1 MAFGIS
7 KVINIGQVGMTQLDI
22 PVYTIGNG
30 EPVLGI
36 TCYLHGDETAGI
48 YVLAKVVDHLKS
60 ISSLRGTV
68 HLIPVANPA
77 AQFVKHRLSPIDWH
91 DINRLK
97 QGNKEGTL
105 TERNAFYLFEFLLK
119 CDLVINIH
127 AFEMISPVTAVFMNA
142 GSKEVRDTILAAIKA
157 FSPEI
162 IWITDVAKNHDS
174 KYYSTLDVTLAEAG
188 IPNFSI
194 ETSEIMFLTDKRIKR
209 TSDGILNVANYMG
222 ILKESFFC
230 PEMIHEPQI
239 LYQRKVFTADVAG
252 LWEPR
257 IQIAQ
262 AVERETRIGTLRTL
276 HNFDKQDIY
285 AACSGILFQYR
296 NCQHVATGTS
306 LFTIG
311 NKVNILSQQDENLI

>member
-1 MAFGIS
+1 MQFGIS
-7 KVINIGQVGMTQLDI
+7 KVINIGQVGMTQLEI
-22 PVYTIGNG
+22 PVYTIGYG
-30 EPVLGI
+30 EPILGI
-36 TCYLHGDETAGI
+36 TCYLHGDETSGI
-48 YVLAKVVDHLKS
+48 YVLAKVIDHLKS
-60 ISSLRGTV
+60 ISSLSGTV

-77 AQFVKHRLSPIDWH
+77 AQFVKHRLSPIDWY

-142 GSKEVRDTILAAIKA
+142 GSEKVRNAILAAIKA

-162 IWITDVAKNHDS
+162 IWTTDVAENYDS
-174 KYYSTLDVTLAEAG
+174 TYYSTLDVTLAEAG

-194 ETSEIMFLTDKRIKR
+194 ETSEIMFLTDKQIKR
-209 TSDGILNVANYMG
+209 TSDGIFKVASYMG

-230 PEMIHEPQI
+230 QEMINEPQI
-239 LYQRKVFTADVAG
+239 LSQRKVFTADVPG
-252 LWEPR
+252 LWEPS
-257 IQIAQ
+257 IKIAQ
-262 AVERETRIGTLRTL
+262 LVNQETKIGTLRTL
-276 HNFDKQDIY
+276 HNFDKEDIHPT
-285 AACSGILFQYR
+285 CSGILFQYR

-306 LFTIG
+306 LFSIG
-311 NKVNILSQQDENLI
+311 NKVTPGSPIF